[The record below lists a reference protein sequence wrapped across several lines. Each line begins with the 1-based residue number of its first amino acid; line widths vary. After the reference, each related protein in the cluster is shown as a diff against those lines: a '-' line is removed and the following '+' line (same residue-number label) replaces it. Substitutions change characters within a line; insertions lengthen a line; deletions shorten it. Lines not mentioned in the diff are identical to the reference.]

1 MKKTK
6 KMLSFVLSML
16 LIVTMF
22 PTMAFAKEEAK
33 TWKFGELLLKAGDVL
48 GKDTEI
54 KNDAENRE
62 IRILS
67 EKTNPDEK
75 KDQKDDKERI
85 KTEKE
90 AVIAAAASWNLKD
103 LTEKAKKA
111 PADYL
116 LKKADS
122 WNGSWIVTKIAETE
136 TKDAI
141 EIQIRTYEYAAVTEI
156 QGIPKEIPG
165 TTALTGKAVPENAD
179 QKQITWEITDAGMTG
194 AVLDG
199 TNLKVT
205 NAGTVNLLATIKD
218 GKKTGV
224 DFTQE
229 FTVIVKAADYTKV
242 TEALAL
248 IPEDMGRY
256 TEESA
261 AAVQKAKDA
270 VKENLPSAEQE
281 AVNGYA
287 AAIQTA
293 VNALT
298 LLGADYTEVDAV
310 LAKVPGDLS
319 IYTEESVEALNAV
332 IASIDRTKTIEEQ
345 QAVAAYAEA
354 LENAIA
360 ALVRKP
366 VPADYQGVEEL
377 LGEIPKDLSIYTE
390 KSVKALNAAK
400 EAIVWDLDDSRQE
413 EVDQFAENLKA
424 ALDGLTLKPADY
436 SAVNAALAKV
446 SNDLSIYTEESIQ
459 PLQTA
464 INSVESGKTI
474 LDQAEVDGWAAAIEN
489 ALAGLQVR
497 KADYSKVEE
506 AIKKIPADLSLYT
519 DASVKALED
528 AKNSVVTERP
538 VTEQE
543 SVDGYA
549 KKIEAAIAGLTYKD
563 ADYSKVDAAVKK
575 IPNDLKKYTDE
586 SVKAV
591 NDAKAAIVRGK
602 NITEQKT
609 VDGYAAALE
618 KAIAGLKQKP
628 MTAQNLPKITKGVNQ
643 SGMQGKE
650 LSFTA
655 DFEAK
660 DLKKVLI
667 DQKEIDAKNYV
678 TAGKE
683 NTQVTLKAEYTKS
696 LAEGKHTI
704 SIVSSKGQA
713 DTVFYLKK
721 ATKSPDT
728 GDRTQVMLW
737 VILLGVSR
745 CGKTPTSLYLAMQ
758 FGIRAA
764 NYPFIADD
772 MDNLVLPASL
782 KPLQHKLFGLTIDP
796 ERLAAIREERREN
809 SRYASLRQCR
819 MEVAEVEALYRKN
832 QLPWI
837 NSTNYSVEE
846 IATKILDIMGLSR
859 RMY

>member
-33 TWKFGELLLKAGDVL
+33 TWKFGELSLKAGDVL

-141 EIQIRTYEYAAVTEI
+141 EIQIRTYEYVAVTEI

-165 TTALTGKAVPENAD
+165 TAALTGKAVPENAD

-205 NAGTVNLLATIKD
+205 NAGTVKLLATIKD

-281 AVNGYA
+281 TVNGYA

-354 LENAIA
+354 LENVIA

-377 LGEIPKDLSIYTE
+377 LGKIPKDLSIYTE
-390 KSVKALNAAK
+390 KSVKALNVAK

-436 SAVNAALAKV
+436 STVDAALAKV

-737 VILLGVSR
+737 VILLGVS
-745 CGKTPTSLYLAMQ
+745 
-758 FGIRAA
+758 AA
-764 NYPFIADD
+764 A
-772 MDNLVLPASL
+772 VVGA
-782 KPLQHKLFGLTIDP
+782 
-796 ERLAAIREERREN
+796 
-809 SRYASLRQCR
+809 
-819 MEVAEVEALYRKN
+819 VVYRKR
-832 QLPWI
+832 
-837 NSTNYSVEE
+837 E
-846 IATKILDIMGLSR
+846 K
-859 RMY
+859 

>member
-33 TWKFGELLLKAGDVL
+33 TWKFGELSLKAGDVL

-141 EIQIRTYEYAAVTEI
+141 EIQIRTYEYVAVTEI

-165 TTALTGKAVPENAD
+165 TAALTGKAVPENAD

-205 NAGTVNLLATIKD
+205 NAGTVKLLATIKD

-281 AVNGYA
+281 TVNGYA

-377 LGEIPKDLSIYTE
+377 LGKIPKDLSIYTE
-390 KSVKALNAAK
+390 KSVKALNVAK

-436 SAVNAALAKV
+436 SAVDAALAKV

-737 VILLGVSR
+737 VILLGVS
-745 CGKTPTSLYLAMQ
+745 
-758 FGIRAA
+758 AA
-764 NYPFIADD
+764 A
-772 MDNLVLPASL
+772 VVGA
-782 KPLQHKLFGLTIDP
+782 
-796 ERLAAIREERREN
+796 
-809 SRYASLRQCR
+809 
-819 MEVAEVEALYRKN
+819 VVYRKR
-832 QLPWI
+832 
-837 NSTNYSVEE
+837 E
-846 IATKILDIMGLSR
+846 K
-859 RMY
+859 

>member
-33 TWKFGELLLKAGDVL
+33 TWKFGELSLKAGDVL

-141 EIQIRTYEYAAVTEI
+141 EIQIRTYEYVAVTEI

-165 TTALTGKAVPENAD
+165 TAALTGKAVPENAD

-205 NAGTVNLLATIKD
+205 NAGTVKLLATIKD

-281 AVNGYA
+281 TVNGYA

-436 SAVNAALAKV
+436 SAVDAALAKV

-549 KKIEAAIAGLTYKD
+549 KKIEAAIAGLMYKD

-737 VILLGVSR
+737 VILLGVS
-745 CGKTPTSLYLAMQ
+745 
-758 FGIRAA
+758 AA
-764 NYPFIADD
+764 A
-772 MDNLVLPASL
+772 VVGA
-782 KPLQHKLFGLTIDP
+782 
-796 ERLAAIREERREN
+796 
-809 SRYASLRQCR
+809 
-819 MEVAEVEALYRKN
+819 VVYRKR
-832 QLPWI
+832 
-837 NSTNYSVEE
+837 E
-846 IATKILDIMGLSR
+846 K
-859 RMY
+859 

>member
-33 TWKFGELLLKAGDVL
+33 TWKFGELSLKAGDVL

-141 EIQIRTYEYAAVTEI
+141 EIQIRTYEHAAVTEI

-165 TTALTGKAVPENAD
+165 TAALTGKAVPENAD

-281 AVNGYA
+281 TVNGYA

-345 QAVAAYAEA
+345 QAVDAYAEA

-377 LGEIPKDLSIYTE
+377 LGKIPKDLSIYTE

-436 SAVNAALAKV
+436 SAVDAALAKV

-506 AIKKIPADLSLYT
+506 AIKKIPADLRLYT

-737 VILLGVSR
+737 VILLGVS
-745 CGKTPTSLYLAMQ
+745 
-758 FGIRAA
+758 AA
-764 NYPFIADD
+764 A
-772 MDNLVLPASL
+772 VVGA
-782 KPLQHKLFGLTIDP
+782 
-796 ERLAAIREERREN
+796 
-809 SRYASLRQCR
+809 
-819 MEVAEVEALYRKN
+819 VVYRKR
-832 QLPWI
+832 
-837 NSTNYSVEE
+837 E
-846 IATKILDIMGLSR
+846 K
-859 RMY
+859 

>member
-33 TWKFGELLLKAGDVL
+33 TWKFGELSLKAGDVL

-67 EKTNPDEK
+67 EKTSPDEK

-165 TTALTGKAVPENAD
+165 TTVLTGKAVPENAD

-205 NAGTVNLLATIKD
+205 NAGTVKLLATIKD

-281 AVNGYA
+281 TVNGYA

-377 LGEIPKDLSIYTE
+377 LGKIPKDLSIYTE

-436 SAVNAALAKV
+436 STVDAALAKV

-563 ADYSKVDAAVKK
+563 ADYRKVDAAVKK

-713 DTVFYLKK
+713 DSVFYLKK

-737 VILLGVSR
+737 VILLGVS
-745 CGKTPTSLYLAMQ
+745 
-758 FGIRAA
+758 AA
-764 NYPFIADD
+764 A
-772 MDNLVLPASL
+772 VVGA
-782 KPLQHKLFGLTIDP
+782 
-796 ERLAAIREERREN
+796 
-809 SRYASLRQCR
+809 
-819 MEVAEVEALYRKN
+819 VVYRKR
-832 QLPWI
+832 
-837 NSTNYSVEE
+837 E
-846 IATKILDIMGLSR
+846 K
-859 RMY
+859 

>member
-33 TWKFGELLLKAGDVL
+33 TWKFGELSLKAGDIL

-67 EKTNPDEK
+67 EKTNPDEE

-205 NAGTVNLLATIKD
+205 NAGTVKLLATIKD

-281 AVNGYA
+281 TVNGYA

-366 VPADYQGVEEL
+366 VPAEL

-436 SAVNAALAKV
+436 SAVDAALAKV

-549 KKIEAAIAGLTYKD
+549 KKIEAAIAGLMYKD

-628 MTAQNLPKITKGVNQ
+628 MTAQNL
-643 SGMQGKE
+643 
-650 LSFTA
+650 
-655 DFEAK
+655 
-660 DLKKVLI
+660 
-667 DQKEIDAKNYV
+667 V

-737 VILLGVSR
+737 VILLGVS
-745 CGKTPTSLYLAMQ
+745 
-758 FGIRAA
+758 AA
-764 NYPFIADD
+764 A
-772 MDNLVLPASL
+772 VVGA
-782 KPLQHKLFGLTIDP
+782 
-796 ERLAAIREERREN
+796 
-809 SRYASLRQCR
+809 
-819 MEVAEVEALYRKN
+819 VVYRKR
-832 QLPWI
+832 
-837 NSTNYSVEE
+837 E
-846 IATKILDIMGLSR
+846 K
-859 RMY
+859 

>member
-33 TWKFGELLLKAGDVL
+33 TWKFGELSLKAGDVL

-141 EIQIRTYEYAAVTEI
+141 EIQIRTYEYVAVTEI
-156 QGIPKEIPG
+156 HCIPKEIQG

-205 NAGTVNLLATIKD
+205 NAGTVKLLAAIKD

-281 AVNGYA
+281 TVNGYA

-377 LGEIPKDLSIYTE
+377 LGKIPKDLSIYTE
-390 KSVKALNAAK
+390 KSVKALNVAK

-424 ALDGLTLKPADY
+424 ALDGLNLKPADY
-436 SAVNAALAKV
+436 SAVDAALAKV

-474 LDQAEVDGWAAAIEN
+474 LDQEEVDGWVAAIEN

-678 TAGKE
+678 AAGKE

-737 VILLGVSR
+737 VILLGVS
-745 CGKTPTSLYLAMQ
+745 
-758 FGIRAA
+758 AA
-764 NYPFIADD
+764 A
-772 MDNLVLPASL
+772 VVGA
-782 KPLQHKLFGLTIDP
+782 
-796 ERLAAIREERREN
+796 
-809 SRYASLRQCR
+809 
-819 MEVAEVEALYRKN
+819 VVYRKR
-832 QLPWI
+832 
-837 NSTNYSVEE
+837 E
-846 IATKILDIMGLSR
+846 K
-859 RMY
+859 

>member
-33 TWKFGELLLKAGDVL
+33 TWKFGELSLKAGDVL

-75 KDQKDDKERI
+75 KDQKDGKERI

-141 EIQIRTYEYAAVTEI
+141 EIQIRTYEYVAVTEI

-179 QKQITWEITDAGMTG
+179 QKQITWKITDAGMTG

-205 NAGTVNLLATIKD
+205 NAGTVKLLATIKD

-281 AVNGYA
+281 TVNGYA

-319 IYTEESVEALNAV
+319 IYTEESVEALKAV

-366 VPADYQGVEEL
+366 VPADYLGVEKR

-390 KSVKALNAAK
+390 ESVKALNAAK

-436 SAVNAALAKV
+436 SAVDAALAKV

-489 ALAGLQVR
+489 ALAGLRVR

-628 MTAQNLPKITKGVNQ
+628 MTAQSLPKITKGVNQ

-737 VILLGVSR
+737 VILLGVS
-745 CGKTPTSLYLAMQ
+745 
-758 FGIRAA
+758 AA
-764 NYPFIADD
+764 A
-772 MDNLVLPASL
+772 VVGA
-782 KPLQHKLFGLTIDP
+782 
-796 ERLAAIREERREN
+796 
-809 SRYASLRQCR
+809 
-819 MEVAEVEALYRKN
+819 VVYRKR
-832 QLPWI
+832 
-837 NSTNYSVEE
+837 E
-846 IATKILDIMGLSR
+846 K
-859 RMY
+859 

>member
-33 TWKFGELLLKAGDVL
+33 TWKFGELSLKAGDVL

-141 EIQIRTYEYAAVTEI
+141 EIQIRTYEYVAVTEI

-165 TTALTGKAVPENAD
+165 TAALTGKAVPENAD
-179 QKQITWEITDAGMTG
+179 QKQITWEITDAGITG

-205 NAGTVNLLATIKD
+205 NAGTVKLLATIKD

-281 AVNGYA
+281 TVNGYA

-377 LGEIPKDLSIYTE
+377 LGKIPKDLSIYTE
-390 KSVKALNAAK
+390 KSVKALNVAK

-436 SAVNAALAKV
+436 SAVDAALAKV

-667 DQKEIDAKNYV
+667 DQKEVDAKNYV

-737 VILLGVSR
+737 VILLGVS
-745 CGKTPTSLYLAMQ
+745 
-758 FGIRAA
+758 AA
-764 NYPFIADD
+764 A
-772 MDNLVLPASL
+772 VVGA
-782 KPLQHKLFGLTIDP
+782 
-796 ERLAAIREERREN
+796 
-809 SRYASLRQCR
+809 
-819 MEVAEVEALYRKN
+819 VVYRKR
-832 QLPWI
+832 
-837 NSTNYSVEE
+837 E
-846 IATKILDIMGLSR
+846 K
-859 RMY
+859 

>member
-33 TWKFGELLLKAGDVL
+33 TWKFGELSLKAGDVL

-90 AVIAAAASWNLKD
+90 AMIAAAASWNLKD

-156 QGIPKEIPG
+156 QDIPKEIPG

-205 NAGTVNLLATIKD
+205 NAGTVKLLAAIKD

-281 AVNGYA
+281 TVNGYA

-298 LLGADYTEVDAV
+298 LLGADYTEVDVV

-332 IASIDRTKTIEEQ
+332 IASIDRTKTVEEQ

-377 LGEIPKDLSIYTE
+377 LGKIPKDLSIYTE

-413 EVDQFAENLKA
+413 EVDQSAENLKA

-436 SAVNAALAKV
+436 STVDAALAKV

-506 AIKKIPADLSLYT
+506 AIKKIPVDLSLYT

-737 VILLGVSR
+737 VILLGVS
-745 CGKTPTSLYLAMQ
+745 
-758 FGIRAA
+758 AA
-764 NYPFIADD
+764 A
-772 MDNLVLPASL
+772 VVGA
-782 KPLQHKLFGLTIDP
+782 
-796 ERLAAIREERREN
+796 
-809 SRYASLRQCR
+809 
-819 MEVAEVEALYRKN
+819 VVYRKR
-832 QLPWI
+832 
-837 NSTNYSVEE
+837 E
-846 IATKILDIMGLSR
+846 K
-859 RMY
+859 

>member
-33 TWKFGELLLKAGDVL
+33 TWKFGELSLKAGDVL

-141 EIQIRTYEYAAVTEI
+141 EIQIRTYEYVAVTEI

-165 TTALTGKAVPENAD
+165 TAALTGKAVPENAD

-205 NAGTVNLLATIKD
+205 NAGTVKLLATIKD

-281 AVNGYA
+281 TVNGYA

-377 LGEIPKDLSIYTE
+377 LGKIPKDLSIYTE
-390 KSVKALNAAK
+390 KSVKALNVAK

-436 SAVNAALAKV
+436 SAVDAALAKV

-591 NDAKAAIVRGK
+591 NDAKTAIVRGK

-737 VILLGVSR
+737 VILLGVS
-745 CGKTPTSLYLAMQ
+745 
-758 FGIRAA
+758 AA
-764 NYPFIADD
+764 A
-772 MDNLVLPASL
+772 VVGA
-782 KPLQHKLFGLTIDP
+782 
-796 ERLAAIREERREN
+796 
-809 SRYASLRQCR
+809 
-819 MEVAEVEALYRKN
+819 VVYRKR
-832 QLPWI
+832 
-837 NSTNYSVEE
+837 E
-846 IATKILDIMGLSR
+846 K
-859 RMY
+859 

>member
-33 TWKFGELLLKAGDVL
+33 TWKFGELSLKAGDVL

-165 TTALTGKAVPENAD
+165 TAALTGKAVPENAD

-205 NAGTVNLLATIKD
+205 NAGTVKLLATIKD

-281 AVNGYA
+281 TVNGYA

-345 QAVAAYAEA
+345 QAVDAYAEA

-377 LGEIPKDLSIYTE
+377 LGKIPKDLSIYTE
-390 KSVKALNAAK
+390 KSVKALNVAK

-436 SAVNAALAKV
+436 SAVDAALAKV

-506 AIKKIPADLSLYT
+506 AIKKIPADLRLYT

-737 VILLGVSR
+737 VILLGVS
-745 CGKTPTSLYLAMQ
+745 
-758 FGIRAA
+758 AA
-764 NYPFIADD
+764 A
-772 MDNLVLPASL
+772 VVGA
-782 KPLQHKLFGLTIDP
+782 
-796 ERLAAIREERREN
+796 
-809 SRYASLRQCR
+809 
-819 MEVAEVEALYRKN
+819 VVYRKR
-832 QLPWI
+832 
-837 NSTNYSVEE
+837 E
-846 IATKILDIMGLSR
+846 K
-859 RMY
+859 

>member
-33 TWKFGELLLKAGDVL
+33 TWKFGELSLKAGDVL

-141 EIQIRTYEYAAVTEI
+141 EIQIRTYEYVAVTEI

-205 NAGTVNLLATIKD
+205 NAGTVKLLA
-218 GKKTGV
+218 V

-281 AVNGYA
+281 TVNGYA

-377 LGEIPKDLSIYTE
+377 LGKIPKDLSIYTE
-390 KSVKALNAAK
+390 KSVKALNVAK
-400 EAIVWDLDDSRQE
+400 EA
-413 EVDQFAENLKA
+413 DQFAENLKA
-424 ALDGLTLKPADY
+424 ALDGLNLKPADY
-436 SAVNAALAKV
+436 SAVDAALAKV

-474 LDQAEVDGWAAAIEN
+474 LDQEEVDGWAAAIEN

-678 TAGKE
+678 AAGKE

-737 VILLGVSR
+737 VILLGVS
-745 CGKTPTSLYLAMQ
+745 
-758 FGIRAA
+758 AA
-764 NYPFIADD
+764 A
-772 MDNLVLPASL
+772 VVGA
-782 KPLQHKLFGLTIDP
+782 
-796 ERLAAIREERREN
+796 
-809 SRYASLRQCR
+809 
-819 MEVAEVEALYRKN
+819 VVYRKR
-832 QLPWI
+832 
-837 NSTNYSVEE
+837 E
-846 IATKILDIMGLSR
+846 K
-859 RMY
+859 

>member
-33 TWKFGELLLKAGDVL
+33 TWKFGELSLKAGDVL

-90 AVIAAAASWNLKD
+90 AVIAAAASWNLRD

-141 EIQIRTYEYAAVTEI
+141 EIQIRTYEHAAVTEI
-156 QGIPKEIPG
+156 QGIPKEILG

-205 NAGTVNLLATIKD
+205 NAGTVKLLATIKD

-281 AVNGYA
+281 TVNGYA

-366 VPADYQGVEEL
+366 VPADYQRVEEL
-377 LGEIPKDLSIYTE
+377 LGKIPKDLSIYTE
-390 KSVKALNAAK
+390 KSVNALNVAK

-436 SAVNAALAKV
+436 SAVDAALAKV

-737 VILLGVSR
+737 VILLGVS
-745 CGKTPTSLYLAMQ
+745 
-758 FGIRAA
+758 AA
-764 NYPFIADD
+764 A
-772 MDNLVLPASL
+772 VVGA
-782 KPLQHKLFGLTIDP
+782 
-796 ERLAAIREERREN
+796 
-809 SRYASLRQCR
+809 
-819 MEVAEVEALYRKN
+819 VVYRKR
-832 QLPWI
+832 
-837 NSTNYSVEE
+837 E
-846 IATKILDIMGLSR
+846 K
-859 RMY
+859 

>member
-33 TWKFGELLLKAGDVL
+33 TWKFGELSLKAGDVL

-67 EKTNPDEK
+67 EKTNLDEK
-75 KDQKDDKERI
+75 KDDKERI

-205 NAGTVNLLATIKD
+205 NAGTVKLLATIKD

-281 AVNGYA
+281 TVNGYA

-310 LAKVPGDLS
+310 LAKVP
-319 IYTEESVEALNAV
+319 
-332 IASIDRTKTIEEQ
+332 
-345 QAVAAYAEA
+345 
-354 LENAIA
+354 ENAIA

-377 LGEIPKDLSIYTE
+377 LGKIPKDLSIYTE

-436 SAVNAALAKV
+436 SAVDAALAKV

-737 VILLGVSR
+737 VILLGVS
-745 CGKTPTSLYLAMQ
+745 
-758 FGIRAA
+758 AA
-764 NYPFIADD
+764 A
-772 MDNLVLPASL
+772 VVGA
-782 KPLQHKLFGLTIDP
+782 
-796 ERLAAIREERREN
+796 
-809 SRYASLRQCR
+809 
-819 MEVAEVEALYRKN
+819 VVYRKR
-832 QLPWI
+832 
-837 NSTNYSVEE
+837 E
-846 IATKILDIMGLSR
+846 K
-859 RMY
+859 

>member
-33 TWKFGELLLKAGDVL
+33 TWKFGELSLKAGDVL

-165 TTALTGKAVPENAD
+165 TTVLTGKAVPENAD

-205 NAGTVNLLATIKD
+205 NAGTVKLLATIKD

-281 AVNGYA
+281 TVNGYA

-390 KSVKALNAAK
+390 KSVKALNVAK

-436 SAVNAALAKV
+436 SAVDAALAKV

-737 VILLGVSR
+737 VILLGVS
-745 CGKTPTSLYLAMQ
+745 
-758 FGIRAA
+758 AA
-764 NYPFIADD
+764 A
-772 MDNLVLPASL
+772 VVGA
-782 KPLQHKLFGLTIDP
+782 
-796 ERLAAIREERREN
+796 
-809 SRYASLRQCR
+809 
-819 MEVAEVEALYRKN
+819 VVYRKR
-832 QLPWI
+832 
-837 NSTNYSVEE
+837 E
-846 IATKILDIMGLSR
+846 K
-859 RMY
+859 

>member
-33 TWKFGELLLKAGDVL
+33 TWKFGELSLKAGDVL

-165 TTALTGKAVPENAD
+165 TAALTGKAVPENAD

-205 NAGTVNLLATIKD
+205 NAGTVKLLATIKD

-281 AVNGYA
+281 TVNGYA

-377 LGEIPKDLSIYTE
+377 LGKIPKDLSIYTE
-390 KSVKALNAAK
+390 KSVKALNVAK

-436 SAVNAALAKV
+436 SAVDAALAKV

-667 DQKEIDAKNYV
+667 DQKEVDAKNYV

-721 ATKSPDT
+721 ATKSPET

-737 VILLGVSR
+737 VILLGVS
-745 CGKTPTSLYLAMQ
+745 
-758 FGIRAA
+758 AA
-764 NYPFIADD
+764 A
-772 MDNLVLPASL
+772 VVGA
-782 KPLQHKLFGLTIDP
+782 
-796 ERLAAIREERREN
+796 
-809 SRYASLRQCR
+809 
-819 MEVAEVEALYRKN
+819 VVYRKR
-832 QLPWI
+832 
-837 NSTNYSVEE
+837 E
-846 IATKILDIMGLSR
+846 K
-859 RMY
+859 

>member
-33 TWKFGELLLKAGDVL
+33 TWKFGELSLKAGDVL

-205 NAGTVNLLATIKD
+205 NAGTVKLLATIKD

-281 AVNGYA
+281 TVNGYA

-293 VNALT
+293 VNTLT

-345 QAVAAYAEA
+345 QAVDAYAEA

-377 LGEIPKDLSIYTE
+377 LGKIPKDLSIYTE

-436 SAVNAALAKV
+436 SAVDAALAKV

-506 AIKKIPADLSLYT
+506 AIKKIPADLRLYT

-563 ADYSKVDAAVKK
+563 ADYSKVDVAVKK

-737 VILLGVSR
+737 VILLGVSAAAVAAAPAA
-745 CGKTPTSLYLAMQ
+745 GGAAAAAEEKTEFDVILKAAGANKVAVIKAVRGATGLGLKEAKDLVESAPAALKEGVSKDDAEALKKSL
-758 FGIRAA
+758 
-764 NYPFIADD
+764 
-772 MDNLVLPASL
+772 
-782 KPLQHKLFGLTIDP
+782 
-796 ERLAAIREERREN
+796 EE
-809 SRYASLRQCR
+809 AG
-819 MEVAEVEALYRKN
+819 AEVEVK
-832 QLPWI
+832 
-837 NSTNYSVEE
+837 
-846 IATKILDIMGLSR
+846 
-859 RMY
+859 

>member
-33 TWKFGELLLKAGDVL
+33 TWKFGELSLKAGDVL

-67 EKTNPDEK
+67 EKTNP
-75 KDQKDDKERI
+75 DDKERI

-111 PADYL
+111 PAAYL

-122 WNGSWIVTKIAETE
+122 WDGSWIVTKIAETE

-141 EIQIRTYEYAAVTEI
+141 EIQIRTYEYVAVTEI

-179 QKQITWEITDAGMTG
+179 QKQITWKITDAGMTG

-199 TNLKVT
+199 ANLKVT
-205 NAGTVNLLATIKD
+205 NAGTVKLLATIKD

-281 AVNGYA
+281 TVNGYA

-293 VNALT
+293 VNALA

-310 LAKVPGDLS
+310 LAKVPEDLS
-319 IYTEESVEALNAV
+319 IYTEESVEALKAV

-366 VPADYQGVEEL
+366 VPADYLGVEKR

-390 KSVKALNAAK
+390 ESVKALNAAK

-436 SAVNAALAKV
+436 SAVDAALAKV

-489 ALAGLQVR
+489 ALAGLRVR

-563 ADYSKVDAAVKK
+563 ADYSKVDAVVKK

-628 MTAQNLPKITKGVNQ
+628 MTAQSLPKITKGVNQ

-683 NTQVTLKAEYTKS
+683 NTQITLKAEYTKS

-737 VILLGVSR
+737 VILLGVS
-745 CGKTPTSLYLAMQ
+745 
-758 FGIRAA
+758 AA
-764 NYPFIADD
+764 A
-772 MDNLVLPASL
+772 VVGA
-782 KPLQHKLFGLTIDP
+782 
-796 ERLAAIREERREN
+796 
-809 SRYASLRQCR
+809 
-819 MEVAEVEALYRKN
+819 VVYRKR
-832 QLPWI
+832 
-837 NSTNYSVEE
+837 E
-846 IATKILDIMGLSR
+846 K
-859 RMY
+859 